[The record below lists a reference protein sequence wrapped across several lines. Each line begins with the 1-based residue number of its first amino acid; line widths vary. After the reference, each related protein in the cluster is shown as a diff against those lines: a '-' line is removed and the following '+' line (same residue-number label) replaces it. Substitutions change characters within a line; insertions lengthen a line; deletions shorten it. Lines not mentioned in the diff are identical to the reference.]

1 MNFFKSIN
9 SAVEKI
15 NSIGNMSHQKNF
27 FGSQTDP
34 LTDLIRICTYA

>member
-15 NSIGNMSHQKNF
+15 NSIGNLTHQKNL

-34 LTDLIRICTYA
+34 LSDLIRICTYA